1 MSETKP
7 KLPAREITFKVDE
20 NSYTIKYPN
29 TGAFLQIETLKSTL
43 RGNNSLPETTS
54 GQLAYFTA
62 DMIAFLSTCCPEMRK
77 DLKVNTFSELDMLA
91 SKKLLNIYIKT
102 ILPWLTEWE
111 ILLNTDED
119 TKVEETPIV

>member
-1 MSETKP
+1 
-7 KLPAREITFKVDE
+7 
-20 NSYTIKYPN
+20 
-29 TGAFLQIETLKSTL
+29 
-43 RGNNSLPETTS
+43 
-54 GQLAYFTA
+54 
-62 DMIAFLSTCCPEMRK
+62 MIAFLSTCCPEMRK